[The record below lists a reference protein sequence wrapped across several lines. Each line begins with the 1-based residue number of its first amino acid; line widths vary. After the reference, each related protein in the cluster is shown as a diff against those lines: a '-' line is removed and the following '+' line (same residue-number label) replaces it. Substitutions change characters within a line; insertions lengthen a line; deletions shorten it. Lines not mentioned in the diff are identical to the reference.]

1 MELNAFTAGVEP
13 GGLTHGYEIKIL
25 VCYLLNQVDEAMTF
39 EQIHEALLVKGLVNY
54 FELADAL
61 SELLESGHIRATDCV
76 KDSDRYQL
84 TPLGLETARTF
95 QSSLPATVRDK
106 AVRSAKNLLA
116 RKKRETENLVS
127 ISRTSDGYLVDMTIC
142 DIGSDLLSISLFMP
156 TEEEAELVKRRFLR
170 DPLLVYKGVLA
181 LMTGDLK
188 TVGELAETPDNIYE
202 DS

>member
-25 VCYLLNQVDEAMTF
+25 VCYLLDQIGEGMTF
-39 EQIHEALLVKGLVNY
+39 DQIHEALLAKGLVNY

-61 SELLESGHIRATDCV
+61 SELLESGHIKAVGCI
-76 KDSDRYQL
+76 KDSDCYQL
-84 TPLGLETARTF
+84 TPLGLETAHTF

-127 ISRTSDGYLVDMTIC
+127 ISRVVDGYLVDMTIC
-142 DIGSDLLSISLFMP
+142 DIGSDLLAISLFMP

-170 DPLLVYKGVLA
+170 DPLLIYKGVLA

-188 TVGELAETPDNIYE
+188 TVGDLVETPDNIYE

>member
-1 MELNAFTAGVEP
+1 MELNALTAGVEP

-25 VCYLLNQVDEAMTF
+25 VCYLLDQIKEAMTF
-39 EQIHEALLVKGLVNY
+39 EQIHEALLAKGLVNY

-61 SELLESGHIRATDCV
+61 SELLESGHIRTVDCI
-76 KDSDRYQL
+76 KDSDAYQL
-84 TPLGLETARTF
+84 TPLGLETSHTF
-95 QSSLPATVRDK
+95 QSSLPTTVRDK
-106 AVRSAKNLLA
+106 AVRSARNLLA

-127 ISRTSDGYLVDMTIC
+127 ITRAMDGYIVDMTIC
-142 DIGSDLLSISLFMP
+142 DIGSDLLSLSLFMP
-156 TEEEAELVKRRFLR
+156 TEEEAQQVRRRFLR

-188 TVGELAETPDNIYE
+188 TVGELSETPDNIYE